1 MRKLW
6 LLVLLVPFVG
16 VWLYGCD
23 ESPVEPDFAVAATTA
38 QESSTPQAAKVGTQ
52 AKTVRLSGV
61 EVPGW
66 ASGDGNVGFHA
77 ATVNCAEGK
86 WPIAGGY
93 SILGGTTNNDYTVI
107 SNGPRQF
114 GAAAYGSWEV
124 EVKRTAGSDTWNL
137 LAWAVCVD
145 AEAASP

>member
-6 LLVLLVPFVG
+6 LLVLLVPLVG

-23 ESPVEPDFAVAATTA
+23 ETPDEPGSAVAATTA
-38 QESSTPQAAKVGTQ
+38 GESSTPQMARVGAQ

-66 ASGDGNVGFHA
+66 AAGDANVGFHI
-77 ATVNCAEGK
+77 ATVDCSEGK

-93 SILGGTTNNDYTVI
+93 SIIGATNDYTVI
-107 SNGPRQF
+107 SNGPRPSA
-114 GAAAYGSWEV
+114 GNTHGSWSV
-124 EVKRTAGSDTWNL
+124 EAKRTAGSDTWNL